1 VNVVDVVRAEGLE
14 SQEDTRSRPP
24 GGTG

>member
-1 VNVVDVVRAEGLE
+1 VDVVRAEGLE